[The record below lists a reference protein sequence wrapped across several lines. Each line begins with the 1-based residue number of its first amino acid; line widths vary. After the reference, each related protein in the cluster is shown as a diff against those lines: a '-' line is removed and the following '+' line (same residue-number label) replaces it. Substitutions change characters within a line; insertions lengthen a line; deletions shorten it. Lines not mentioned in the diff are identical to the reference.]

1 MSERITVFLLDPTYG
16 DAVQKWEFDKLSE
29 VRIGRDASNEIV
41 LTDAVVSRLHA
52 KVFRAGK
59 GWSVMS
65 LGKNGVLIRGKE
77 ITGATPIEHET
88 VMRIASGGPYLE
100 FRVGA
105 WLDTPAQRAEARK
118 RWAETASERPQI
130 EGTIDL
136 KIRKPRET
144 TQAG

>member
-1 MSERITVFLLDPTYG
+1 MSETITIFLLDPTHG
-16 DAVQKWEFDKLSE
+16 DAVQKWEFNNPSE
-29 VRIGRDASNEIV
+29 IQIGRDAANEIV

-52 KVFRAGK
+52 KIFRVGK

-88 VMRIASGGPYLE
+88 VMRIASSGPYLE
-100 FRVGA
+100 FRQGA
-105 WLDTPAQRAEARK
+105 WLDTPKLRAEARK
-118 RWAETASERPQI
+118 RWAETASERPRV

-136 KIRKPRET
+136 NIRKPDK
-144 TQAG
+144 AG

>member
-1 MSERITVFLLDPTYG
+1 MSERITIFLLDPTHG
-16 DAVQKWEFDKLSE
+16 DAVQKWEFENLPEIK
-29 VRIGRDASNEIV
+29 IGRDASNEIV

-52 KVFRAGK
+52 KILRSGK
-59 GWSVMS
+59 GWNVMP

-77 ITGATPIEHET
+77 ITGATPIVHET
-88 VMRIASGGPYLE
+88 VMRIASSGPYLE

-118 RWAETASERPQI
+118 RWTETASERPQV

-136 KIRKPRET
+136 KIRKSDET
-144 TQAG
+144 VQDG